1 MTQVLTHHVPAGD
14 RAGARRRSLV
24 ARGTVAAIA
33 VGMVAVA
40 LPASAGAAAPASAP
54 NPDLRPGCGLDVV
67 LMLDSSYSIS
77 NSPGGEDQVKGAA
90 KSFLNALKDTSSRA
104 GIVQFSTKVNVKR
117 DVVPLTL
124 VTSASTS
131 GNGTHAAAINRYVTD
146 GATNWQDAFINAKRL
161 FDLSPRNVPKL
172 AVLVTDGS
180 PNTYNLTPTTAAP
193 LVPDADPAA
202 LDPAIVAM
210 NALKAEGVHTL
221 AIGAGKVYTTDAKQQ
236 QFRAALQSVSG
247 PDVYPDAAFDA
258 RTTDLVLEPDYQAVA
273 TKLRTLAGAI
283 CAGSLT
289 VTSATTSASAPRTYR
304 GNGSGWAVSTSV
316 SPAGDWLKPT
326 PGTGATRTV
335 TTDGGGTALFQWTP
349 SAAKTATV
357 TFPGKKDYA
366 RERVACTSN
375 GSPVSPAPV
384 LSGGRFA
391 VTVAVGTRVACTV
404 YSRWT
409 GPLASLVSVTPSTGT
424 VTYGSGK
431 VKLRIGLRSPI
442 APLAK
447 RKVVLR
453 SKAAGSHSWTK
464 VGKFTTDA
472 RGTVVVPITL
482 TSTHKFRAQ
491 YAGNST
497 QYPGTS
503 RKAKV
508 TVVPRVKVHLRT
520 STSGKHVMLRFTGKV
535 SPNGAGKTV
544 SLQQYKAQRW
554 STVTST
560 RLDGRSR
567 YAISWRTK
575 AATSTWRVLRPSDG
589 QRAAG
594 TSRTV
599 VAHRVTDR
607 IAHLFERC

>member
-1 MTQVLTHHVPAGD
+1 M
-14 RAGARRRSLV
+14 
-24 ARGTVAAIA
+24 
-33 VGMVAVA
+33 
-40 LPASAGAAAPASAP
+40 
-54 NPDLRPGCGLDVV
+54 
-67 LMLDSSYSIS
+67 
-77 NSPGGEDQVKGAA
+77 
-90 KSFLNALKDTSSRA
+90 
-104 GIVQFSTKVNVKR
+104 
-117 DVVPLTL
+117 
-124 VTSASTS
+124 
-131 GNGTHAAAINRYVTD
+131 
-146 GATNWQDAFINAKRL
+146 
-161 FDLSPRNVPKL
+161 
-172 AVLVTDGS
+172 
-180 PNTYNLTPTTAAP
+180 
-193 LVPDADPAA
+193 
-202 LDPAIVAM
+202 
-210 NALKAEGVHTL
+210 
-221 AIGAGKVYTTDAKQQ
+221 
-236 QFRAALQSVSG
+236 
-247 PDVYPDAAFDA
+247 
-258 RTTDLVLEPDYQAVA
+258 
-273 TKLRTLAGAI
+273 
-283 CAGSLT
+283 
-289 VTSATTSASAPRTYR
+289 
-304 GNGSGWAVSTSV
+304 
-316 SPAGDWLKPT
+316 
-326 PGTGATRTV
+326 
-335 TTDGGGTALFQWTP
+335 
-349 SAAKTATV
+349 
-357 TFPGKKDYA
+357 
-366 RERVACTSN
+366 
-375 GSPVSPAPV
+375 
-384 LSGGRFA
+384 
-391 VTVAVGTRVACTV
+391 
-404 YSRWT
+404 
-409 GPLASLVSVTPSTGT
+409 ASLVSVTPSTGT

-491 YAGNST
+491 YAGSST

-599 VAHRVTDR
+599 VAHR
-607 IAHLFERC
+607 